1 MTSSRSR
8 SEWGSLFRRAM
19 SSPRGA
25 FGFGIVVLIV
35 LVALLGPM
43 VAPKDP
49 LAVTT
54 YPFAGPSGQALLGG
68 DYLGRDVLS
77 RTLAGGRVLLGIAAL
92 ATVLAV
98 LIGGI
103 LGILAAYL
111 GGVVDTLV
119 MRTGD
124 VVLSIPQLV
133 MALLLISTLGPRW
146 WLIVIAIVVAY
157 APQVAR
163 VMRGAAL
170 DVCERDFVRA
180 AESIGTPA
188 RTIIGKE
195 LLPNLLTPL
204 MVELGLRFTYS
215 IIFISGLSFLG
226 LGQPPPA
233 PDWGLMI
240 NENRLGLA
248 VNLWSVLVPAALI
261 ALLTVGVNLFTD
273 AFARAAGRIDQA
285 TREAS
290 ASLPL
295 TEPAAGEGR

>member
-1 MTSSRSR
+1 MSSRTR
-8 SEWGSLFRRAM
+8 NEWGVLFRRAL
-19 SSPRGA
+19 SSPRGGV
-25 FGFGIVVLIV
+25 GFGIVALVVAIALIGPV
-35 LVALLGPM
+35 IAPFDPLKVVTFPFAAASGEFLLG
-43 VAPKDP
+43 A
-49 LAVTT
+49 
-54 YPFAGPSGQALLGG
+54 

-77 RTLAGGRVLLGIAAL
+77 RTLAGGQSLLGIAAL

-98 LIGGI
+98 VAGGI

-111 GGVVDTLV
+111 GGIVDTIV

-124 VVLSIPQLV
+124 VLLSIPQLV
-133 MALLLISTLGPRW
+133 MALLLISVLGPQW
-146 WLIVIAIVVAY
+146 WLIVIAIVIAY

-163 VMRGAAL
+163 VIRGAAL

-188 RTIIGKE
+188 LSVITKE

-204 MVELGLRFTYS
+204 MVEFGLRFTYA

-240 NENRLGLA
+240 NENRLGLP
-248 VNLWSVLVPAALI
+248 VNIWSVLVPAALI
-261 ALLTVGVNLFTD
+261 ACLTVGVNLFTD
-273 AFARAAGRIDQA
+273 AFARAAARIDPVRVETTTQHIA
-285 TREAS
+285 ISNGGA
-290 ASLPL
+290 
-295 TEPAAGEGR
+295 